1 MMELLSPAGSREA
14 MRAAVN
20 NGADAIYMGGSTF
33 NARRFAANFSNAN
46 LQDALDYCHVRGVKA
61 YVTLNILT
69 LDKEFSEAA
78 KYAAFLCRAGVD
90 AAIIQDM
97 GLAAF
102 LRKEIPELPLHAST
116 QMGIHSPEGANAV
129 YAMGMERAVLSR
141 EVPLCEIGNIRAAS
155 PIELEAFAHGALCMS
170 FSGGCLLSS
179 MAGERSGNRGT
190 CAQPCRK
197 LMAIDRAPVKDD
209 YALSLGDL
217 CMIEHLKDMEKA
229 GVSCIKLEG
238 RMKRAEY
245 VAVITRAYR
254 EALDGA
260 DKQTIARHKKDMLDM
275 FDRGGGCTG
284 YFYGDNAKTGWIAKS
299 DSSKELISNAA
310 RTYEK
315 DTRKR
320 KISICLTMEP
330 GNPAKITMTCGD
342 VRVSVQGD
350 VVQQAQKEQDPQ
362 RYAAQVLKL
371 GDTPFYADSCEVN
384 ADKWAFLPMS
394 SVNALRREGA
404 ERLED
409 AMKVRRE
416 AKEPKAAA
424 IKNSPAENTAIT
436 AIVSTA
442 EQAIA
447 AFDIGADE
455 VALEPW
461 EYDESVFDALAEY
474 RKKAKLLISLPA
486 VIISGAERE
495 KIKRICSS
503 GLVDGAIAANLGQLE
518 LIKGLPL
525 KIAGSQM
532 NALNA
537 HTVKAYREM
546 GFDRVTLSLELTR
559 PQLRDISGTGTA
571 VSIYGRTQLMQ
582 LRHCTLREQRGCQ
595 NCRGEVGIMKDEAG
609 REFPLRNIR
618 QADSC
623 LLRLLNCLPTDIT
636 DLYGELPRPEGIQ
649 LAFYDESPETV
660 SERVAAAIAAREGK
674 AVSAVPNATRGH
686 WNRPVD

>member
-20 NGADAIYMGGSTF
+20 NGADAIYMGGSAF
-33 NARRFAANFSNAN
+33 NARRVAANFSNAD

-78 KYAAFLCRAGVD
+78 RYAAFLCRAGVD
-90 AAIIQDM
+90 AAIIQDV

-102 LRKEIPELPLHAST
+102 LREEIPELPLHAST

-141 EVPLCEIGNIRAAS
+141 EVPLCEIANIRAAS

-197 LMAIDRAPVKDD
+197 LMAIDRAPGKDD

-260 DKQTIARHKKDMLDM
+260 DKQTIARHKNDMLDM

-299 DSSKELISNAA
+299 DSSKELIADAA
-310 RTYEK
+310 RTFEK

-320 KISICLTMEP
+320 KIELALAMEP
-330 GNPAKITMTCGD
+330 GLPAELTLTCGD
-342 VRVSVQGD
+342 ISVAVNGD
-350 VVQQAQKEQDPQ
+350 IVQQAQKEQDAQ

-371 GDTPFYADSCEVN
+371 GDTPFFADSCEVQ
-384 ADKWAFLPMS
+384 ADNWAFLPMS
-394 SVNALRREGA
+394 SVNALRRNGA
-404 ERLED
+404 EQLEN
-409 AMKVRRE
+409 AMKVRRT

-424 IKNSPAENTAIT
+424 IKNIPAEKTAIT
-436 AIVSTA
+436 AIVGTA
-442 EQAIA
+442 EQAAA
-447 AFDIGADE
+447 AFMSGADE

-461 EYDESVFDALAEY
+461 EYDEAVFASLAEY

-486 VIISGAERE
+486 VIISAAERE
-495 KIKRICSS
+495 KIKIICSS

-525 KIAGSQM
+525 KIAGSQT
-532 NALNA
+532 NAANA

-582 LRHCTLREQRGCQ
+582 LRHCTLREQKGCQ
-595 NCRGEVGIMKDEAG
+595 NCKGQVGIMKDEAG

-618 QADSC
+618 QADGC

-636 DLYGELPRPEGIQ
+636 DLYGELPKPEAIQ
-649 LAFYDESPETV
+649 LALYDESPETV
-660 SERVAAAIAAREGK
+660 SERIAAAFAAREGK

>member
-14 MRAAVN
+14 LRAAVN
-20 NGADAIYMGGSTF
+20 NGADAIYMGGSAF
-33 NARRFAANFSNAN
+33 NARRFAANFTNAD
-46 LQDALDYCHVRGVKA
+46 LQEALDYCHVRGVKA

-69 LDKEFSEAA
+69 LDREFSDAA

-141 EVPLCEIGNIRAAS
+141 EVPLCEIANIRAAS

-197 LMAIDRAPVKDD
+197 LMAIAKAPGKDD

-217 CMIEHLKDMEKA
+217 CMIEHINDMEKA
-229 GVSCIKLEG
+229 GVCCVKLEG

-299 DSSKELISNAA
+299 DSSKELISGAA

-320 KISICLTMEP
+320 KADMLLNMQPGCPAGLTVSC
-330 GNPAKITMTCGD
+330 GN
-342 VRVSVQGD
+342 VSVSVNGD

-371 GDTPFYADSCEVN
+371 GDTPFCADSCEAQV
-384 ADKWAFLPMS
+384 DKWAFLPMS
-394 SVNALRREGA
+394 SVNALRREAA
-404 ERLED
+404 EQLEN
-409 AMKVRRE
+409 ALKVRRE
-416 AKEPKAAA
+416 AGEPHPAA
-424 IKNSPAENTAIT
+424 IKNIPSERTFVTAV
-436 AIVSTA
+436 VSSA
-442 EQAIA
+442 EQVAA
-447 AFDIGADE
+447 AFMSGADE
-455 VALEPW
+455 VAIEPW
-461 EYDESVFDALAEY
+461 EYSEDIFAGLTEY
-474 RKKAKLLISLPA
+474 RKNAKLLISLPA
-486 VIISGAERE
+486 VIISGEERE

-503 GLVDGAIAANLGQLE
+503 GFVDGAIAANMGQLE
-518 LIKGLPL
+518 LIRELPL
-525 KIAGSQM
+525 KIAGSQT
-532 NALNA
+532 NAANA
-537 HTVKAYREM
+537 YTVNAYRDM

-559 PQLRDISGTGTA
+559 PQLRDMAGRGTA

-582 LRHCTLREQRGCQ
+582 LRHCTLKEQRGCQ
-595 NCRGEVGIMKDEAG
+595 NCKGEVGFMKDEAG

-618 QADSC
+618 QADGC

-636 DLYGELPRPEGIQ
+636 DLYGELPKPEAVQ

-660 SERVAAAIAAREGK
+660 SERVKAAVAARSGK
-674 AVSAVPNATRGH
+674 AVSAAANATRGH

>member
-14 MRAAVN
+14 LRAAVN
-20 NGADAIYMGGSTF
+20 NGADAIYMGGSAF
-33 NARRFAANFSNAN
+33 NARRFAANFSNAD
-46 LQDALDYCHVRGVKA
+46 LQEALDYCHVRGVKA

-69 LDKEFSEAA
+69 LDRELSDAA

-90 AAIIQDM
+90 AVIIQDV

-141 EVPLCEIGNIRAAS
+141 EVPLREIANIRAAS
-155 PIELEAFAHGALCMS
+155 PVELEAFAHGALCMS

-197 LMAIDRAPVKDD
+197 LMAINRTPGRDD

-229 GVSCIKLEG
+229 GVSCVKLEG

-260 DKQTIARHKKDMLDM
+260 DKQTIAKHKKDMLDM

-299 DSSKELISNAA
+299 DSSKELIANAA

-315 DTRKR
+315 ETRR
-320 KISICLTMEP
+320 RSVELALHM
-330 GNPAKITMTCGD
+330 NPEQPAELIMTCGA
-342 VRVSVQGD
+342 VSVTVQGD
-350 VVQQAQKEQDPQ
+350 VVQHAQKEQDPQ

-371 GDTPFYADSCEVN
+371 GDTPFTAECCATKIDSR
-384 ADKWAFLPMS
+384 AFLPMS
-394 SVNALRREGA
+394 SVNALRREA
-404 ERLED
+404 TEKLED
-409 AMKVRRE
+409 ALKVRRE
-416 AKEPKAAA
+416 AKEPHIGK
-424 IKNSPAENTAIT
+424 IKNIPCENTAIT
-436 AIVSTA
+436 AIVSNV
-442 EQAIA
+442 EQAVA
-447 AFDIGADE
+447 AFEGGADE

-461 EYDESVFDALAEY
+461 EYNESVFAELSEY
-474 RKKAKLLISLPA
+474 RKNAKLLISLPA
-486 VIISGAERE
+486 VIISAAERE
-495 KIKRICSS
+495 KIKSICSS
-503 GLVDGAIAANLGQLE
+503 GLVDGAIAANTGQLE

-525 KIAGSQM
+525 KIAGSQT
-532 NALNA
+532 NAANA
-537 HTVKAYREM
+537 YTVKAYREM

-559 PQLRDISGTGTA
+559 PQLRDISGKGTA

-582 LRHCTLREQRGCQ
+582 LRHCTLREQKDCQ
-595 NCRGEVGIMKDEAG
+595 NCKGEVGIMIDEAE

-618 QADSC
+618 QADGC

-636 DLYGELPRPEGIQ
+636 DLYGELPVPEAVQ
-649 LAFYDESPETV
+649 LAFYDESPQAV
-660 SERVAAAIAAREGK
+660 SERIAAALAAREGR

>member
-20 NGADAIYMGGSTF
+20 NGADAIYMGGSAF
-33 NARRFAANFSNAN
+33 NARRFASNFSNAD
-46 LQDALDYCHVRGVKA
+46 LEQALDYCHVRGVKV

-69 LDKEFSEAA
+69 LDKEFSDAA
-78 KYAAFLCRAGVD
+78 KYAAFLCRAGAD
-90 AAIIQDM
+90 AAIIQDV
-97 GLAAF
+97 GLATF
-102 LRKEIPELPLHAST
+102 LRREVPELPLHAST
-116 QMGIHSPEGANAV
+116 QMGIHSPEGTNAV

-141 EVPLCEIGNIRAAS
+141 EVPLKEIANIRAAS

-197 LMAIDRAPVKDD
+197 LMAIEREPGKDD

-254 EALDGA
+254 DALDGA
-260 DKQTIARHKKDMLDM
+260 DKDIIARHKRDMLDM
-275 FDRGGGCTG
+275 FDRGGGSTG

-299 DSSKELISNAA
+299 DSSKELVSSAA

-320 KISICLTMEP
+320 RVELCLDMHPDYPAKLTMLS
-330 GNPAKITMTCGD
+330 GD
-342 VRVSVQGD
+342 VSVSVQGD
-350 VVQQAQKEQDPQ
+350 VVQQAQKPQDPQ
-362 RYAAQVLKL
+362 RYAAQAMKL
-371 GDTPFYADSCEVN
+371 GDTPFFADSCAAQVDE
-384 ADKWAFLPMS
+384 WAFLPMS
-394 SVNALRREGA
+394 SVNALRRDAA
-404 ERLED
+404 EQMENALLI
-409 AMKVRRE
+409 RRE
-416 AKEPKAAA
+416 AKEPQVQS
-424 IKNSPAENTAIT
+424 IKNIPAKSTAIT
-436 AIVSTA
+436 AIVSNA
-442 EQAIA
+442 EQAAA
-447 AFDIGADE
+447 AFLSGADE

-461 EYDESVFDALAEY
+461 EYSEEAFMALAEY
-474 RKKAKLLISLPA
+474 RKKAKLLISLPP
-486 VIISGAERE
+486 VIISEAERE
-495 KIKRICSS
+495 KIKMICSS
-503 GLVDGAIAANLGQLE
+503 GLADGAIAANIGQLE
-518 LIKGLPL
+518 FIKDLPL

-532 NALNA
+532 NAANA
-537 HTVKAYREM
+537 HTVAAYREM

-559 PQLRDISGTGTA
+559 PQLRDISGVGTA
-571 VSIYGRTQLMQ
+571 ISVYGRTQLMQ
-582 LRHCTLREQRGCQ
+582 LRHCTIKEQRGCK
-595 NCRGEVGIMKDEAG
+595 NCKGIAGIMKDEAG

-618 QADSC
+618 QADGC
-623 LLRLLNCLPTDIT
+623 LLRLLNCLPTDII
-636 DLYGELPRPEGIQ
+636 DLYGELPRPESIQ
-649 LAFYDESPETV
+649 LAFYDENAETV
-660 SERVAAAIAAREGK
+660 SERIAAAIAAREGRAVA
-674 AVSAVPNATRGH
+674 AVSNATRGH

>member
-1 MMELLSPAGSREA
+1 MMELLSPAGSHEA

-20 NGADAIYMGGSTF
+20 NGADAVYMGGSAF
-33 NARRFAANFSNAN
+33 NARRFAANFTNAD
-46 LQDALDYCHVRGVKA
+46 LQQALDYCHVRGVKV
-61 YVTLNILT
+61 YVTLNILM
-69 LDKEFSEAA
+69 LDKELSDAA

-90 AAIIQDM
+90 AAIIQDI

-141 EVPLCEIGNIRAAS
+141 EVPLCEIANIRAAS

-197 LMAIDRAPVKDD
+197 LMAIDKAPGKND

-229 GVSCIKLEG
+229 GVSCLKLEG

-260 DKQTIARHKKDMLDM
+260 DKNTIARHKKDMLDM

-299 DSSKELISNAA
+299 DSSKELIANAA

-320 KISICLTMEP
+320 RVELSLNMQPDSPAELTISS
-330 GNPAKITMTCGD
+330 GNTA
-342 VRVSVQGD
+342 VSVQGD
-350 VVQQAQKEQDPQ
+350 VVQQAQKPQDAQ
-362 RYAAQVLKL
+362 RYAAQAMKL
-371 GDTPFYADSCEVN
+371 GDTPFYAEDCTVN
-384 ADKWAFLPMS
+384 VNEWAFLPMS
-394 SVNALRREGA
+394 SVNALRRDAA
-404 ERLED
+404 EKLQD
-409 AMKVRRE
+409 ALLIRRE
-416 AKEPKAAA
+416 ADEPSVNK
-424 IKNSPAENTAIT
+424 IKNIPSENTAIT
-436 AIVSTA
+436 AIVSNA
-442 EQAIA
+442 EQAAA
-447 AFDIGADE
+447 AFAAGADE

-461 EYDESVFDALAEY
+461 EYNEENFAALTEY
-474 RKKAKLLISLPA
+474 RNRAKLLISLPA
-486 VIISGAERE
+486 VIISEAERG
-495 KIKRICSS
+495 KIRKICSS
-503 GLVDGAIAANLGQLE
+503 GLVDGAIAANMGQFE
-518 LIKGLPL
+518 LIKDLPL

-532 NALNA
+532 NITNSYTAA
-537 HTVKAYREM
+537 AYRDM

-559 PQLRDISGTGTA
+559 PQLRDITGCGTA

-582 LRHCTLREQRGCQ
+582 LRHCTLKEQRGCQ
-595 NCRGEVGIMKDEAG
+595 NCKGNAGMMQDEAG

-618 QADSC
+618 QADGC

-636 DLYGELPRPEGIQ
+636 DLYGELPRPEAVQ
-649 LAFYDESPETV
+649 LAFYDESPEAV
-660 SERVAAAIAAREGK
+660 SERIGAAVASREGRT
-674 AVSAVPNATRGH
+674 VSPVDNATRGH

>member
-1 MMELLSPAGSREA
+1 MMELLSPAGSHEA

-20 NGADAIYMGGSTF
+20 NGADAVYMGGSAF
-33 NARRFAANFSNAN
+33 NARRFAANFTNAD
-46 LQDALDYCHVRGVKA
+46 LQQALDYCHIRGVKV
-61 YVTLNILT
+61 YVTLNILM
-69 LDKEFSEAA
+69 LDKELSEAA

-90 AAIIQDM
+90 AAIIQDV

-141 EVPLCEIGNIRAAS
+141 EVPLCEIANIRAAS

-197 LMAIDRAPVKDD
+197 LMAIDHAPCKND

-217 CMIEHLKDMEKA
+217 CMIEHLEDMEKA
-229 GVSCIKLEG
+229 GISCLKLEG

-260 DKQTIARHKKDMLDM
+260 NQATIARHKKDMMDM

-299 DSSKELISNAA
+299 DSSKELIANAA

-320 KISICLTMEP
+320 RVELCLDMQP
-330 GNPAKITMTCGD
+330 DHPAKLTMTCGD
-342 VRVSVQGD
+342 TTVSAQGD
-350 VVQQAQKEQDPQ
+350 MVQQAQKAQDPR
-362 RYAAQVLKL
+362 RYAAQAMKL
-371 GDTPFYADSCEVN
+371 GDTPFFAEECRANVDE
-384 ADKWAFLPMS
+384 WAFLPMS
-394 SVNALRREGA
+394 SVNALRREAA
-404 ERLED
+404 EKMQEALLI
-409 AMKVRRE
+409 RRE
-416 AKEPKAAA
+416 AKEPQVNK
-424 IKNSPAENTAIT
+424 IKNAPAENTAIT
-436 AIVSTA
+436 AIVSNI
-442 EQAIA
+442 EQAKA
-447 AFDIGADE
+447 AFESGADE

-461 EYDESVFDALAEY
+461 EYNEAAFAALAGY
-474 RKKAKLLISLPA
+474 RTGAKLLISLPA
-486 VIISGAERE
+486 VIISEEERE
-495 KIKRICSS
+495 KIRRICIS
-503 GLVDGAIAANLGQLE
+503 GLVDGAIAANMGQLE
-518 LIKGLPL
+518 LIKNLQL
-525 KIAGSQM
+525 KIAGSQTNVA
-532 NALNA
+532 NAYTA
-537 HTVKAYREM
+537 AAYRDM

-559 PQLRDISGTGTA
+559 PQLRDISGCGTA

-582 LRHCTLREQRGCQ
+582 LRHCTLKEQRGCQ
-595 NCRGEVGIMKDEAG
+595 NCKGHVGIMQDEAG

-618 QADSC
+618 QEDGC

-636 DLYGELPRPEGIQ
+636 DLYGELPKPEAVQ
-649 LAFYDESPETV
+649 LAFYDESPDAV
-660 SERVAAAIAAREGK
+660 SLRVLSAIAAREGK
-674 AVSAVPNATRGH
+674 QVYQTANATRGH